1 MNSVPV
7 EVGNT
12 IPAISAPVADEAMA
26 VMILSESGLISDCS
40 EKGASL
46 LGWTQHE
53 LIGRAIIDVIPKL
66 ASVTLLKQGRVNA
79 YLRFL
84 SRIGHHFEL
93 IAKDGSRAT
102 GEILFSDVQQNGVH
116 YLLLTIQLDQSANT
130 KC

>member
-12 IPAISAPVADEAMA
+12 IPALSTPVTNEALA

-40 EKGASL
+40 EQGASL
-46 LGWTQHE
+46 LGWAQHE
-53 LIGRAIIDVIPKL
+53 LIGREITEVIPKL

-93 IAKDGSRAT
+93 IGKNGNRAT
-102 GEILFSDVQQNGVH
+102 GEIFFSDVQQDGVH
-116 YLLLTIQLDQSANT
+116 YLLLTIQLD
-130 KC
+130 